1 METAVW
7 ILILLFTLGVSVF
20 CLIAQRVFQSAYL
33 RRVFPGMAAFLFL
46 VPTVVFTVRLPLN
59 GAVAALHLT
68 VFALFALLADAVIAA
83 VQKKRERKND
93 RDCGDVETRAAR
105 LGRVFSAA
113 AFGCLVY
120 LALGFWC
127 AKTVLR
133 TEYGFATSK
142 TVPGG
147 ELVIVQISDVHL
159 GTTADSAA
167 FRRLLLRIESEHADM
182 IAVTGDF
189 VDENTKKQEMRKACE
204 AFSEITGETSVYYVA
219 GNHDYPENAEFTA
232 EELYEALTGA
242 GVRVLRDEVV
252 LADEGYYVVGRKDR
266 TEERAGISEL
276 TRELD
281 RSKFI
286 VVLDHQ
292 PNDFEKEAKSG
303 ADLVLCGHMHGGYLM
318 PIRMLQGVMTGFFGD
333 ADCYA
338 GTRTVGGTS
347 FVVSTGVGTWGCS
360 IKTGTKSEYVVIK
373 ITDAK

>member
-1 METAVW
+1 MDTAIW
-7 ILILLFTLGVSVF
+7 ILILLFTLGVSFF

-33 RRVFPGMAAFLFL
+33 RRLFPGMAVFLFL
-46 VPTVVFTVRLPLN
+46 VPTVFFTVRLPLN
-59 GAVAALHLT
+59 GVLAVLHLT
-68 VFALFALLADAVIAA
+68 VFAVFALLADAVIAA
-83 VQKKRERKND
+83 VQRKRERKKGKD
-93 RDCGDVETRAAR
+93 SGAIETRATR
-105 LGRVFSAA
+105 LGRVLSAA
-113 AFGCLVY
+113 VFGCLVY
-120 LALGFWC
+120 LVFAFLC

-133 TEYGFATSK
+133 TEYGFSTAK
-142 TVPGG
+142 AVPDG

-159 GTTADSAA
+159 GTTMDSAA

-204 AFSEITGETSVYYVA
+204 AFSEVTGETPVYYVA
-219 GNHDYPENAEFTA
+219 GNHDYPEEAEFTA
-232 EELYEALTGA
+232 EELYEALTDA
-242 GVRVLRDEVV
+242 GVRVLRDEAV
-252 LADEGYYVVGRKDR
+252 LTEGGYYVVGRKDR

-281 RSKFI
+281 RAKFI

-292 PNDFEKEAKSG
+292 PNDFEREAKSG

-318 PIRMLQGVMTGFFGD
+318 PIRMLQDVMTGFFGD

-338 GTRTVGGTS
+338 GIRTVGDTS

-373 ITDAK
+373 ITGAK